1 MAVSLKHNFQSLKA
15 DSEDTTIVRPL
26 NWNEEHVLT
35 LAASRLLGRATATG
49 GAAEEISISSELDLD
64 LSTKQLGV
72 GSTLTGKTIS
82 SATLIDGYTEEIH
95 TISSTSP
102 AISPT
107 NGTIQTWTLTA
118 NSTTSAGTWAAGQS
132 ITLMVNEETSGTS
145 YTINWSGLGVVWV
158 GGSAPTLLPINGY
171 TVIQLWKV
179 GTTIYGAL
187 VGQVA

>member
-1 MAVSLKHNFQSLKA
+1 MAVSLKHNFFNPKT
-15 DSEDTTIVRPL
+15 DSTDDTIVRPL

-49 GAAEEISISSELDLD
+49 GAAEEISLSSELSLD
-64 LSTKQLGV
+64 LATKQLGV
-72 GSTLTGKTIS
+72 GATLTGKTIS

-95 TISSTSP
+95 TISSTAP

-132 ITLMVNEETSGTS
+132 ITLMVNEETAGTS
-145 YTINWSGLGVVWV
+145 YTINWAGLGVVWV

>member
-1 MAVSLKHNFQSLKA
+1 MAVSLKHFFPSPKA
-15 DSEDTTIVRPL
+15 DGTDPDVVKPS

-49 GAAEEISISSELDLD
+49 GAAEEIAITSELALD
-64 LSTKQLGV
+64 LTLKQLGV
-72 GSTLTGKTIS
+72 GTTLTGKTLS
-82 SATLIDGYTEEIH
+82 TVTLIDGYTEEIH
-95 TISSTSP
+95 SIVSTAP

-107 NGTIQTWTLTA
+107 NGTIQTWTLSA
-118 NSTTSAGTWAAGQS
+118 DSTTSSGTWAAGQS
-132 ITLMVNEETSGTS
+132 ITLMVNEFTSPSSFTV
-145 YTINWSGLGVVWV
+145 NWTGLGVVWV
-158 GGSAPTLLPINGY
+158 GGSAPTLLPAGGY